1 LDVNLFRM
9 VAEITVTARWGVL
22 NAKDWRMQSR
32 AFFTGGATF
41 FGHVAT
47 LRKRSVEI
55 TVRTGDHVEE
65 CTKIRVRGAATVLE
79 MKKEPREDAE
89 RSEEGDISCHRS
101 SPTGL

>member
-1 LDVNLFRM
+1 M
-9 VAEITVTARWGVL
+9 EAG
-22 NAKDWRMQSR
+22 
-32 AFFTGGATF
+32 AFFAGRVAVVWHGGAAL
-41 FGHVAT
+41 GE
-47 LRKRSVEI
+47 RRVEI